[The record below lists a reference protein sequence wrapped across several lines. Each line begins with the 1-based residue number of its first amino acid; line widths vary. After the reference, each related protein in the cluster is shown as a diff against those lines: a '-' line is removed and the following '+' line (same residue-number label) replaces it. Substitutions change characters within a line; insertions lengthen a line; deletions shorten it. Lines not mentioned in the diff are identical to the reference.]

1 MVGSLH
7 IAGYFFCCMLRIKT
21 KKGADFNWFEM
32 GSCMGGKRKDPDE
45 VIKTISINLK
55 QKVLDEIAKEGN
67 PKHVIEALVNSKYSK

>member
-1 MVGSLH
+1 
-7 IAGYFFCCMLRIKT
+7 
-21 KKGADFNWFEM
+21 
-32 GSCMGGKRKDPDE
+32 MGGKRKDPDE